1 MTLVENNPFDIDVQI
16 MDQLTCMS
24 SFETTFIVDKSKMK
38 SQNQPYNKEVA
49 TVKHPKFQGF
59 WSVRNAY
66 ITSKRNRQIRSSLNK
81 SAKLFIDH
89 CLEHNSKIEAF
100 GWNTGVKQSINL
112 SYQINQQ
119 FMQLLTARFKNHIKQ
134 LFKHCR
140 MQFVESQQIQIS
152 QAPFLN
158 IHSLSKYSQKNSF
171 VHKQK
176 RLKPMRIRTSADS
189 VINAHAKNAANIL
202 TKLELQ
208 LGLNLVKP
216 DRALSVVP
224 PRLHVW
230 ETKVKKRRDFT
241 EAAPVQTA

>member
-1 MTLVENNPFDIDVQI
+1 MIFFENNPFDIHVQI
-16 MDQLTCMS
+16 MDQLTCIN
-24 SFETTFIVDKSKMK
+24 SFEASFIIGKSKMK

-49 TVKHPKFQGF
+49 TVKHPSSQSF
-59 WSVRNAY
+59 WSIRNAH
-66 ITSKRNRQIRSSLNK
+66 ITSKRNRQIQSNLNK
-81 SAKLFIDH
+81 STRLFIDH

-100 GWNTGVKQSINL
+100 GWKSGVKQSINL
-112 SYQINQQ
+112 SYQINQP
-119 FMQLLTARFKNHIKQ
+119 FMQLLTSRFKNHIKQ

-140 MQFVESQQIQIS
+140 KQFVESQQTQIS

-158 IHSLSKYSQKNSF
+158 THSLSKYSQKNSF

-176 RLKPMRIRTSADS
+176 RLKSLRIRTSADS
-189 VINAHAKNAANIL
+189 VNNANAKNATNIL
-202 TKLELQ
+202 TTLELQ

-216 DRALSVVP
+216 YRALSIVP